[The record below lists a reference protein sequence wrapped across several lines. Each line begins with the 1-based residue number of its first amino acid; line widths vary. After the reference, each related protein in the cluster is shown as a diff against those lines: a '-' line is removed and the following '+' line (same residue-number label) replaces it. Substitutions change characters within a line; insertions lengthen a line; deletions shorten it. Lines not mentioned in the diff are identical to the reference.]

1 VWYHNGKWR
10 VSTNGTIDAYKCPL
24 GLVDFAQLDCPYETF
39 GELFDVAKEKA
50 KLDFNSLD
58 IYCTY
63 MFELVSPYNKVVV
76 NYEDIEIY
84 HIGTRNNVTYDE
96 IEIVT
101 RPRGVKGPSFIRDYD
116 ILKNG
121 ERVAYA
127 SSYWVLIDFEKR
139 KFCRPSAISAVCEI
153 VPDMDNLYEMEMRK
167 LHPDINEMVKSDE
180 RKVYYSSID
189 RNNHMNNTFYPDIL
203 FDYLPESYLD
213 TLSGK
218 TITVQYNSEI
228 LCGEHFSVY
237 TKEENGEFTL
247 SARCEKENRDI
258 FSAMI
263 TM

>member
-1 VWYHNGKWR
+1 MSTTLKTRIESYDVTPNGLMR
-10 VSTNGTIDAYKCPL
+10 QSTIFRLCQKVAGD
-24 GLVDFAQLDCPYETF
+24 DLDKFGGSFET
-39 GELFDVAKEKA
+39 
-50 KLDFNSLD
+50 
-58 IYCTY
+58 
-63 MFELVSPYNKVVV
+63 LVSHGLTFVITKMEITYFS
-76 NYEDIEIY
+76 DIK
-84 HIGTRNNVTYDE
+84 TYDE

-101 RPRGVKGPSFIRDYD
+101 YPRGVKGPSFIRDYD

-153 VPDMDNLYEMEMRK
+153 IPDMDNLYEMEMRK

-213 TLSGK
+213 TLKGK

-247 SARCEKENRDI
+247 SARCEKEDRDI

-263 TM
+263 AM

>member
-1 VWYHNGKWR
+1 MSTTLKTRIESYDVTPNGLMR
-10 VSTNGTIDAYKCPL
+10 QSTIFRLCQKVAGD
-24 GLVDFAQLDCPYETF
+24 DLDKFGGSFET
-39 GELFDVAKEKA
+39 
-50 KLDFNSLD
+50 
-58 IYCTY
+58 
-63 MFELVSPYNKVVV
+63 LVSHGLTFVITKMEITYFA
-76 NYEDIEIY
+76 DIK
-84 HIGTRNNVTYDE
+84 TYDE

-153 VPDMDNLYEMEMRK
+153 VPDMDNLYKMEMRK

-228 LCGEHFSVY
+228 LCGENFSVY

-247 SARCEKENRDI
+247 SARCEKEDRDI

-263 TM
+263 TK

>member
-1 VWYHNGKWR
+1 MSTTLKTRIESYDVTPNGLMR
-10 VSTNGTIDAYKCPL
+10 QSTIFRLCQKVAGD
-24 GLVDFAQLDCPYETF
+24 DLDKF
-39 GELFDVAKEKA
+39 GG
-50 KLDFNSLD
+50 S
-58 IYCTY
+58 
-63 MFELVSPYNKVVV
+63 FEVLVSHGLTFVITKMEITYFA
-76 NYEDIEIY
+76 DIK
-84 HIGTRNNVTYDE
+84 TYDE

-203 FDYLPESYLD
+203 FDYLPDSYLD

-247 SARCEKENRDI
+247 SARYEKEDRDI
-258 FSAMI
+258 FSAI
-263 TM
+263 ISK

>member
-1 VWYHNGKWR
+1 MSTTLKTRIESYDVTPNGLMR
-10 VSTNGTIDAYKCPL
+10 QSTIFRLCQKVAGD
-24 GLVDFAQLDCPYETF
+24 DLDKFGGSFET
-39 GELFDVAKEKA
+39 
-50 KLDFNSLD
+50 
-58 IYCTY
+58 
-63 MFELVSPYNKVVV
+63 LVSHGLTFVITKMEITYFA
-76 NYEDIEIY
+76 DIK
-84 HIGTRNNVTYDE
+84 TYDE

-101 RPRGVKGPSFIRDYD
+101 YPRGVKGPSFIRDYD

-139 KFCRPSAISAVCEI
+139 KFCRPSAISEVCEI
-153 VPDMDNLYEMEMRK
+153 IPDMDNLYEMEMRK
-167 LHPDINEMVKSDE
+167 LHPDINEMAKSDE

-218 TITVQYNSEI
+218 TLTVQYNSEI
-228 LCGEHFSVY
+228 LCGENFTVY

-247 SARCEKENRDI
+247 SARCEKEDRDI

>member
-1 VWYHNGKWR
+1 MSTTLKTRIESYDVTPNGLMR
-10 VSTNGTIDAYKCPL
+10 QSTIFRLCQKVAGD
-24 GLVDFAQLDCPYETF
+24 DLDKF
-39 GELFDVAKEKA
+39 GG
-50 KLDFNSLD
+50 S
-58 IYCTY
+58 
-63 MFELVSPYNKVVV
+63 FEALVSHGLTFVITKMEITYFA
-76 NYEDIEIY
+76 DIK
-84 HIGTRNNVTYDE
+84 TYDE

-139 KFCRPSAISAVCEI
+139 RFCRPSAISAVCEI

-237 TKEENGEFTL
+237 TKEENGEFIL
-247 SARCEKENRDI
+247 SARCEKEDRDI

-263 TM
+263 TK

>member
-1 VWYHNGKWR
+1 MSTTLKTRIESYDVTPNGLMR
-10 VSTNGTIDAYKCPL
+10 QSTIFRLCQRAAGD
-24 GLVDFAQLDCPYETF
+24 DLDKFGGSFET
-39 GELFDVAKEKA
+39 
-50 KLDFNSLD
+50 
-58 IYCTY
+58 
-63 MFELVSPYNKVVV
+63 LVSHGLTFVITKMEITYFA
-76 NYEDIEIY
+76 DIK
-84 HIGTRNNVTYDE
+84 TYDE

-101 RPRGVKGPSFIRDYD
+101 YPRGVKGPSFIRDYD

-139 KFCRPSAISAVCEI
+139 RFCRPSAISEVCEI

-228 LCGEHFSVY
+228 LCGENFSVY

-247 SARCEKENRDI
+247 SARCEKEDRDI

-263 TM
+263 TK

>member
-1 VWYHNGKWR
+1 MSTTLKTRIESYDVTPNGLMR
-10 VSTNGTIDAYKCPL
+10 QSTIFRLCQKVAGD
-24 GLVDFAQLDCPYETF
+24 DLDKFGGSFET
-39 GELFDVAKEKA
+39 
-50 KLDFNSLD
+50 
-58 IYCTY
+58 
-63 MFELVSPYNKVVV
+63 LVSHGLTFVITKMEITYFA
-76 NYEDIEIY
+76 DIK
-84 HIGTRNNVTYDE
+84 TYDE

-167 LHPDINEMVKSDE
+167 LHPDINEMTKSDE

-203 FDYLPESYLD
+203 FDYLPDSYLD

-247 SARCEKENRDI
+247 SARCEKEDRDI